1 MLSGSEP
8 IKVDDTSTTDDFL
21 RVARDRYVTATTY
34 WRDNYHDAL
43 DDLNFT
49 YIEQWDK
56 ATSEARK
63 DRPCLTLNKLPT
75 ILDQVIGDIRQNR
88 PSINVHPVEADHRVG
103 PQPAGPQGGPQGGR
117 VPNLAGTKDYSEAE
131 LRNGLIR
138 NIEQTS
144 GAEAHYDTAAQHA
157 IEGGFGWLRVLS
169 AYSDDDT
176 FDQDLLVKS
185 IRNRFSVL
193 FDPQSTGEPDFSCAN
208 WCFISELMR
217 RKEFNKRYPDAVL
230 GDMGDQVIGED
241 WHLWFNEDMVRVA
254 EYFYRE
260 PVKRKLLLLST
271 GETVW
276 LDEVKPVLDELAAQ
290 GVEVR
295 RDRKVS
301 TYKVMWCKITGMS
314 ILEKPTEVPFR
325 TIPVVPVLGK
335 EVVIGNEVHYR
346 GLIRYAKDAQ
356 KMHNYWMSSAT
367 ERVAMAPKQ
376 KYIADAKSVE
386 GLENEWANANTSAK
400 PLLRYKHR
408 VDVPPPR
415 EVPPPSMPA
424 AELQLALAG
433 SDEIKATTGL
443 YDASMGNQGN
453 ETSGKAI
460 LARQR
465 QGDRG
470 TFAYIDNL
478 SRALR
483 RVGKLL
489 IDAIPRVYDSERII
503 RLKFQDGKED
513 WVTINKTV
521 IDQQTGQPVLI
532 HDISAGKYDCTV
544 NTGPSYQTLRLEA
557 ADSLMQFVQAV
568 PAAGGVILDL
578 IAKNM
583 DWPGADEIAKRLKK
597 ILPNGT
603 LSEQE
608 MQEDGIEPP
617 QPSPE
622 AQAEMARAQA
632 DIAKA
637 KADEAMAQAKTVEA
651 QAKILEIQMQA
662 SIAGPGSIEET
673 VRNLVADALSEI
685 MQSQVAA

>member
-1 MLSGSEP
+1 MLQGSEP
-8 IKVDDTSTTDDFL
+8 IKADDTSTTDDFL
-21 RVARDRYVTATTY
+21 CVARDRYVTATTY
-34 WRDNYHDAL
+34 WRDNYYNAL
-43 DDLNFT
+43 EDLNFT
-49 YIEQWDK
+49 YIEQWDQ
-56 ATSEARK
+56 ATKEARK

-75 ILDQVIGDIRQNR
+75 FIDQVVGDIRQNR
-88 PSINVHPVEADHRVG
+88 PSIKVHPVEADHRVG
-103 PQPAGPQGGPQGGR
+103 PQPAGPQGGPQGGK

-131 LRNGLIR
+131 LRNGLIY
-138 NIEQTS
+138 NIWNMSDADSHT
-144 GAEAHYDTAAQHA
+144 DTAAQHSV
-157 IEGGFGWLRVLS
+157 EGGFGFLRVLT

-176 FDQDLLVKS
+176 FDQDLLIKS

-193 FDPQSTGEPDFSCAN
+193 FDPLATNEPDFSCAN

-217 RKEFNKRYPDAVL
+217 RKEFNKRYPDAIL
-230 GDMGDQVIGED
+230 GDMGDQVLGED
-241 WHLWFNEDMVRVA
+241 WHLWYNEDMVRVA

-260 PVKRKLLLLST
+260 PVKRKLLLLSS

-276 LDEVKPVLDELAAQ
+276 LDEIKPVLDELQAR
-290 GVEVR
+290 GIEVR
-295 RDRKVS
+295 RERKVS
-301 TYKVMWCKITGMS
+301 TYKVMWSKITARS

-335 EVVIGNEVHYR
+335 EVVIGNQVHYR

-356 KMHNYWMSSAT
+356 KMHNYWLSSAT
-367 ERVAMAPKQ
+367 ERVALAPKQ
-376 KYIADAKSVE
+376 KFIADAKSVE
-386 GLENEWANANTSAK
+386 GFESEWANANTSAK
-400 PLLRYKHR
+400 ALLRYKAR
-408 VDVPPPR
+408 PDVIPPAP
-415 EVPPPSMPA
+415 VAPPNMPA

-489 IDAIPRVYDSERII
+489 IDSIPRVYDSERIV
-503 RLKFQDGKED
+503 RLIFPDGKED

-521 IDQQTGQPVLI
+521 IDQQTGQPVLV

-544 NTGPSYQTLRLEA
+544 STGPSYQTMRLEA

-578 IAKNM
+578 VAKNM

-597 ILPNGT
+597 ILPSGT

-608 MQEDGIEPP
+608 MQEEGIEPP

-622 AQAEMARAQA
+622 AQAAMAKAQA

-651 QAKILEIQMQA
+651 QAKILEIQVQA
-662 SIAGPGSIEET
+662 AIAGPDTIEET
-673 VRNLVADALSEI
+673 VRNLVADALAEI
-685 MQSQVAA
+685 MQAQAS

>member
-1 MLSGSEP
+1 MLPGSEP
-8 IKVDDTSTTDDFL
+8 IKADNTSTTDDFL
-21 RVARDRYVTATTY
+21 LLARQRYVTGTTY
-34 WRDNYHDAL
+34 WRDNYLKAL
-43 DDLNFT
+43 QDVEFT
-49 YIEQWDK
+49 YMEQWDQK
-56 ATSEARK
+56 TREARK

-75 ILDQVIGDIRQNR
+75 YLDQVIGDIRQNR
-88 PSINVHPVEADHRVG
+88 PSIKVHPVEADHRVG
-103 PQPAGPQGGPQGGR
+103 PQPAGPQTGPARAR
-117 VPNLAGTKDYSEAE
+117 VANIAGTKDYSEAE

-138 NIEQTS
+138 NIEQIS
-144 GAEAHYDTAAQHA
+144 GAEAHYDTAAQQA
-157 IEGGFGWLRVLS
+157 IEGGFGWVRVLT
-169 AYSDDDT
+169 AYSDDDS
-176 FDQDLLVKS
+176 FDQDLLIKS
-185 IRNRFSVL
+185 IRNRFSVIM
-193 FDPQSTGEPDFSCAN
+193 DPHATNEPDFSCAN
-208 WCFISELMR
+208 WCFISQMMR
-217 RKEFNKRYPDAVL
+217 RQEFIKRYPLAAVGDL
-230 GDMGDQVIGED
+230 GDQFLGDD
-241 WHLWFNEDMVRVA
+241 WQLWYNEDMVRVS

-260 PVKRKLLLLST
+260 AVKRTLLLLSS
-271 GETVW
+271 GEMVW
-276 LDEVKPVLDELAAQ
+276 LDEVTPVLDDLAAQ

-295 RDRKVS
+295 RERKVS
-301 TYKVMWCKITGMS
+301 TYKVMWSKITGMS
-314 ILEKPTEVPFR
+314 ILEKPVEVPFR

-335 EVVIGNEVHYR
+335 EVVIGSQVHYR

-356 KMHNYWMSSAT
+356 RMHNYWMSAAT

-376 KYIADAKSVE
+376 KYMADAKSVAGFE
-386 GLENEWANANTSAK
+386 DEWANANVSAK
-400 PLLRYKHR
+400 ALLRYNAR
-408 VDVPPPR
+408 ADVPPPST
-415 EVPPPSMPA
+415 VAPPNMPA

-433 SDEIKATTGL
+433 SDEIKGTTGL
-443 YDASMGNQGN
+443 FDASIGNQGN

-489 IDAIPRVYDSERII
+489 IDAIPRVYDSERTI
-503 RLKFQDGKED
+503 RLKFQDGQED
-513 WVTINKTV
+513 WVTINKTI
-521 IDQQTGQPVLI
+521 IDQQTGQAVLI
-532 HDISAGKYDCTV
+532 HDIAAGKYDCTV
-544 NTGPSYQTLRLEA
+544 TSGPSYQTMRLEA

-568 PAAGGVILDL
+568 PAAGGVMLDL

-597 ILPNGT
+597 ILPHGA
-603 LSEQE
+603 LSQQE
-608 MQEDGIEPP
+608 MAEEGIEPP

-662 SIAGPGSIEET
+662 SLAGPGTIEET
-673 VRNLVADALSEI
+673 VRNLVADALAEI
-685 MQSQVAA
+685 LRAKAA